1 LSNEAAIQPYKVG
14 GGVLPPKLTHTEE
27 PKYPRPLFHKPK
39 PSMVL
44 VGLVVT
50 ADGIP
55 SGAHIEKSGG
65 ATFDKSALEAVNKY
79 RFDPATRNG
88 QPVPVQINIQVQF
101 RVF

>member
-1 LSNEAAIQPYKVG
+1 MACIT
-14 GGVLPPKLTHTEE
+14 LT
-27 PKYPRPLFHKPK
+27 PMIRR
-39 PSMVL
+39 
-44 VGLVVT
+44 T

>member
-1 LSNEAAIQPYKVG
+1 
-14 GGVLPPKLTHTEE
+14 
-27 PKYPRPLFHKPK
+27 
-39 PSMVL
+39 
-44 VGLVVT
+44 VT